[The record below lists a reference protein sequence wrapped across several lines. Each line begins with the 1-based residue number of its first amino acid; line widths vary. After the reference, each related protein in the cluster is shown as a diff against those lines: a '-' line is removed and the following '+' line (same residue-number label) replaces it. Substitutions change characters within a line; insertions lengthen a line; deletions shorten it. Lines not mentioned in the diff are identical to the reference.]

1 MSEKNDNS
9 TGGDFVAEVHT
20 SCGKV
25 FKLAVRDMTNRQL
38 EGLLKHNSDR
48 TDLDPTEIAGLAAMR
63 EELARRR
70 QAKLEPAAQSAPKL
84 N

>member
-9 TGGDFVAEVHT
+9 TGDFVAEVHT

-38 EGLLKHNSDR
+38 EGLLEHNGDR
-48 TDLDPTEIAGLAAMR
+48 TGPR
-63 EELARRR
+63 
-70 QAKLEPAAQSAPKL
+70 P
-84 N
+84 